1 MTHRKQLSVAVLLS
15 VAAASP
21 IVACHD
27 GSPLILDLRGDGLLT
42 SHLDSAVSFDL
53 DGDGVAEWL
62 AWTRGESDEA
72 FLALDLDGDGR
83 ITNGRELFGNAT
95 LLSTGDKAKNGF
107 LALAQWDQPDMGGD
121 GNGYI
126 DGYDLIWNSLLLWVD
141 ANHDGVSQV
150 EELSSLSRYHLLS
163 LSLVYEEVEG
173 RDSNGNAHRFQSTF
187 ERLVQ
192 RRWGSAYVKSG
203 AFHDVYFRIRHED
216 DAP

>member
-1 MTHRKQLSVAVLLS
+1 MFRSR
-15 VAAASP
+15 
-21 IVACHD
+21 HD
-27 GSPLILDLRGDGLLT
+27 DSLPLRELYFFHQYLGQIRRRRQSGGPGKLRYLFCQD
-42 SHLDSAVSFDL
+42 HP
-53 DGDGVAEWL
+53 
-62 AWTRGESDEA
+62 TRRWNPEN
-72 FLALDLDGDGR
+72 FGR
-83 ITNGRELFGNAT
+83 RHGRELFGNAT